1 MVPGPEV
8 ADLSPQILDKVLSL
22 GPWGA
27 IMVWSVISVRR
38 ALVVMS
44 SKWDETLDVLKSWTK
59 ALHES
64 TTTLR
69 EIHDLN
75 RRKTNPQIPPQR

>member
-1 MVPGPEV
+1 MLAPGPEV
-8 ADLSPQILDKVLSL
+8 AELSPQILDKILSL

-27 IMVWSVISVRR
+27 VMIWSVVSVRR
-38 ALVVMS
+38 ALLVMS
-44 SKWDETLDVLKSWTK
+44 TKWDQTLDVLKGWTQ

-64 TTTLR
+64 TATLR

-75 RRKTNPQIPPQR
+75 RRKTNPYNLPR